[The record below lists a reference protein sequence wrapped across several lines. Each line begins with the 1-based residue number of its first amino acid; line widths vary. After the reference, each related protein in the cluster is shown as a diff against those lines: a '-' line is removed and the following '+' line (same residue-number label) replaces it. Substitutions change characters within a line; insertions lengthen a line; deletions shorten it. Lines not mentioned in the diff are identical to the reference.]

1 MYFCDRASS
10 ITLAFPNC
18 SIIFLIAS
26 PSDNANATFFIITQ
40 SGNYITQVPL
50 SFSIMVVLSEW
61 LEEKSIAFSFALNIS
76 PKTFKRYVDD
86 SHTRFENKQKPP

>member
-1 MYFCDRASS
+1 M
-10 ITLAFPNC
+10 
-18 SIIFLIAS
+18 
-26 PSDNANATFFIITQ
+26 
-40 SGNYITQVPL
+40 TQVPL
-50 SFSIMVVLSEW
+50 SFSIMVALSEW